1 MRKYHY
7 LLSLFVTFLLF
18 FGIAKSTDCYATII
32 VTFPREI
39 NVSNVYITYTN
50 EIDVA
55 YTFASQRMNLIL
67 YPYSTS
73 EFEWAGKKYISY
85 IFKIREN
92 ANFCGYVGGGV
103 HYIARGM
110 DEEGVAPFL
119 IPLGKIDA
127 IYDIIFVPLPQV
139 VDTEF
144 GKDLPYVIFFPP
156 SDRNMNYGQ
165 TYTIQLFINSKSK
178 IADAK
183 LHAYE
188 RNYMISCGYLDGDF
202 SFYDLNLNPFAFPG
216 SLGRGYYE
224 RIRNLMKVANISGC
238 VALPIT
244 ASIEV
249 PETNL
254 YVSSVQDY
262 TYGKL
267 ITYNYTPLTSRYT
280 QVDFYLE
287 IKYATGLTDWLFGL
301 KTYEYPVAS
310 FVLNRRINENY
321 LLLPVQYDIQ
331 SNEYMPRISFS
342 VSDASYEKI
351 RDSLRISFILNSFS
365 SWYPDSINVTAI
377 IKTENGI
384 TTRELTLPLFW
395 DGKGYYYKFPDEIIK
410 SLVGKPFKIT
420 IKNLKTTLIDYNNGY
435 TFVNFVNSNNILE
448 VISYETFPLYIA
460 NSKLDA
466 RINLNENTFYYNLEF
481 DVFRNDTGEYV
492 NNSICRIYRFYVGE
506 TPNDLR
512 LIREYPNGIGPIPF
526 DKSKNK
532 YYISSSYTF
541 QEGQV
546 TNNDRYFAI
555 DVKCVLPDEFIY
567 GEGETRIYSFFVFP
581 INIFGFDIT
590 TVEGMMSFFYFS
602 VAFLISFLVG
612 LFVRSPVFS
621 FLTFIGI
628 MSVFHFV
635 GYLPVQHFLLILM
648 LSSITFVMLVMLR
661 VIRI

>member
-1 MRKYHY
+1 MRKIDY
-7 LLSLFVTFLLF
+7 LLVVLFTFF
-18 FGIAKSTDCYATII
+18 IFISIARSDECYATII
-32 VTFPREI
+32 VTFPKDI
-39 NVSNVYITYTN
+39 TVTNVYITYTN
-50 EIDVA
+50 DLDAA
-55 YTFASQRMNLIL
+55 YNRIIENAFNIL
-67 YPYSTS
+67 YPSSTS
-73 EFEWAGKKYISY
+73 DFEWAGRQYVDY
-85 IFKIREN
+85 IFKIKDVGS
-92 ANFCGYVGGGV
+92 FCGFVSGIV

-110 DEEGVAPFL
+110 DEEGKATFRV
-119 IPLGKIDA
+119 PLGKIDA
-127 IYDIIFVPLPQV
+127 IYHIIFVPLPEV
-139 VDTEF
+139 VDTDF
-144 GKDLPYVIFFPP
+144 GKDLPYVIVFPP
-156 SDRNMNYGQ
+156 TAKDMYYGN
-165 TYTIQLFINSKSK
+165 TYTINVFINSRSK

-188 RNYMISCGYLDGDF
+188 RNYLITCGYLDGDF
-202 SFYDLNLNPFAFPG
+202 SIYELNRNPFAYPG
-216 SLGRGYYE
+216 SIGKYYYE
-224 RIRNLMKVANISGC
+224 RVRNFIKVANITKCIGYPKTS
-238 VALPIT
+238 T
-244 ASIEV
+244 IEV

-254 YVSSVQDY
+254 YISSVTDY

-267 ITYNYTPLTSRYT
+267 ITYTYTPLSPVYT

-301 KTYEYPVAS
+301 KTYEYPIAS
-310 FVLNRRINENY
+310 FVLNRRVNENY

-331 SNEYMPRISFS
+331 SNEYVPRITFS
-342 VSDASYEKI
+342 ASDATYEKI
-351 RDSLRISFILNSFS
+351 RDSLRISFVLNSFS
-365 SWYPDSINVTAI
+365 SWYPDTINVTAT
-377 IKTENGI
+377 IKTEDG
-384 TTRELTLPLFW
+384 TVTRVLTLPIYW

-420 IKNLKTTLIDYNNGY
+420 IANLTTILAYYSNGDH
-435 TFVNFVNSNNILE
+435 FVNFINANKLLE

-512 LIREYPNGIGPIPF
+512 LIREYPTGIGPIPF
-526 DKSKNK
+526 DTSKGK
-532 YYISSSYTF
+532 YYVSSSYTF

-567 GEGETRIYSFFVFP
+567 GEGETRIYNFFVFP

-590 TVEGMMSFFYFS
+590 TVEGMVSFFYFS